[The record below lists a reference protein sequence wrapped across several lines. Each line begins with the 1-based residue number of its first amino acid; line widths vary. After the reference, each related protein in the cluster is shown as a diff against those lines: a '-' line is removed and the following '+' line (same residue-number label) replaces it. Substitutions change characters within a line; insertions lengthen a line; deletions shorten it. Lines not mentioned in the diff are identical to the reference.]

1 MSGIF
6 KSVKKVFKKVGKV
19 VKKIAPYLLLAAGV
33 YFGGAYLMSSMGG
46 AGAAASS
53 TLGMGKAFQGAG
65 LMERVAGAFKV
76 SGGVWKSF
84 LGGMGTTA
92 GGLKS
97 AAAFA
102 NGTYNAMTSGA
113 ALSAGILQGTEAV
126 VALSQGQTVAQAVTA
141 GQSIAQEATTN
152 AASGMNTVDA
162 ATKAVSSATDGMGY
176 PGYAS
181 GALPSQSLP
190 TSTPLAKPATTAVAA
205 SPVPTVTSTAV
216 GDQSMTQPASVNAN
230 LAAQKTTAA
239 LAQPGVQT
247 ESIVPSG
254 PITDAGIS
262 QAKTGGLLSDAIGP
276 RPVMPQGELTAAQ
289 QLQYQGQVQD
299 WRLANLMHQQN
310 VLQAAQADRALTAQK
325 WGLGIQGAGL
335 LMSSF
340 RPDTQEEK
348 EYKHSKNWK
357 PSDDM
362 IDLDSLAPKA
372 LTA

>member
-46 AGAAASS
+46 AGPAASS

-126 VALSQGQTVAQAVTA
+126 VALSQGQTVEAAVNA
-141 GQSIAQEATTN
+141 GRSIVEHATTN
-152 AASGMNTVDA
+152 AASMNTTDA
-162 ATKAVSSATDGMGY
+162 ATKALSSATDGMGY
-176 PGYAS
+176 PG
-181 GALPSQSLP
+181 GALPSSP
-190 TSTPLAKPATTAVAA
+190 TTTAVSSTIHPDATTVDGMGFA
-205 SPVPTVTSTAV
+205 SGATSVQPTTQPLRTNIA
-216 GDQSMTQPASVNAN
+216 DQSMTKAAADANAVSSAATGSQVSQP
-230 LAAQKTTAA
+230 
-239 LAQPGVQT
+239 
-247 ESIVPSG
+247 IG
-254 PITDAGIS
+254 PITDQGKS
-262 QAKTGGLLSDAIGP
+262 QAQTGGLLSDAIGP